1 MPVMC
6 LAVLLTTKNVS
17 HNDRSGLSNPDI
29 VTSPVV
35 VVMVS
40 CCAMVVSWT
49 SVVSALTLSCFRDVF
64 SAERISAEI
73 VIINVVIVILIVTMV
88 VIDRLVKWAL
98 KVDICGGIRPSPTA
112 GYFSW

>member
-1 MPVMC
+1 
-6 LAVLLTTKNVS
+6 
-17 HNDRSGLSNPDI
+17 
-29 VTSPVV
+29 
-35 VVMVS
+35 
-40 CCAMVVSWT
+40 
-49 SVVSALTLSCFRDVF
+49 
-64 SAERISAEI
+64 